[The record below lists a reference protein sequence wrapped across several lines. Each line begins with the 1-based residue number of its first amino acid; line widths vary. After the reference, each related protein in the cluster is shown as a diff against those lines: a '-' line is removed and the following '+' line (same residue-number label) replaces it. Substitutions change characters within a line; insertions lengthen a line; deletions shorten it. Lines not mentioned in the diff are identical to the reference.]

1 MHSQAHKKVYVEE
14 LLRRYAYLKFK
25 ERGIVIGNQK
35 KFRPA
40 NKSQEEISKLFHSP
54 QFCLPASEKLYIEFE
69 MEDFISGHEKEL
81 KLSLDELQHQGS
93 EILKSDLKRMRLWE
107 AIFLD
112 SKYMRDKLI
121 HLKRSMSREE
131 IDARN
136 SKVGPLSL
144 FQLAAEKYNDPNW
157 VVHSRIIPDLN
168 EKFCNPIRLSRMT
181 DEEPMTESSA
191 KNAYTDAKGK
201 LNVALANWKRSG
213 NGKGNINTKVRG
225 LDYDEGLTDENSLTY
240 VDDDR
245 FSFVKQLNIAYFW
258 SLSEVSG
265 LTHHISQNCSS
276 LNNFENDVD
285 TTESSTSTSGK
296 VRGRYANQGIVPKK
310 KKVEQQAEA
319 LFAMVSD
326 IKKGFVHQNNQL
338 NKSALNSQFLDAE
351 EALLNL

>member
-1 MHSQAHKKVYVEE
+1 
-14 LLRRYAYLKFK
+14 
-25 ERGIVIGNQK
+25 
-35 KFRPA
+35 
-40 NKSQEEISKLFHSP
+40 
-54 QFCLPASEKLYIEFE
+54 
-69 MEDFISGHEKEL
+69 
-81 KLSLDELQHQGS
+81 
-93 EILKSDLKRMRLWE
+93 
-107 AIFLD
+107 
-112 SKYMRDKLI
+112 
-121 HLKRSMSREE
+121 
-131 IDARN
+131 
-136 SKVGPLSL
+136 
-144 FQLAAEKYNDPNW
+144 
-157 VVHSRIIPDLN
+157 
-168 EKFCNPIRLSRMT
+168 MT
-181 DEEPMTESSA
+181 DEEQMTETSV
-191 KNAYTDAKGK
+191 KLAYTNAKGK

-225 LDYDEGLTDENSLTY
+225 LDYDEGFLSDENSLTY

-265 LTHHISQNCSS
+265 LTHHISQNCFA

-285 TTESSTSTSGK
+285 TTESSSTSGK
-296 VRGRYANQGIVPKK
+296 VRGRYANQGNVPKKK